1 MNNKKKMTE
10 IRAFSGSEY
19 YALHINCILLHIP
32 EPVHAMIG
40 ASRDGNAAENINN
53 FAILTLTT
61 NIEFT
66 IARQ

>member
-19 YALHINCILLHIP
+19 YALHVP

-53 FAILTLTT
+53 FAIRTLTI